1 MAQLLHLKKAKL
13 EVADIFR
20 HHMEDYRKSY
30 RLGPQHRKIVSDITR
45 CRTAYLGGRIERCTH
60 CGTQRIT
67 YRSCRNRHCPTCQH
81 IPRERW
87 LEARKAELLPTQ
99 YFHLVFTLPHEL
111 NAMVLR
117 NKTVMLN
124 ILFQSVSRTLLC
136 FGQNELGGKLGF
148 MAILHSWDQP
158 LNAHFHCLVAGGAV
172 SADGSQWIPCQHN
185 YLFNQ
190 EALSRVFRAKFMELT
205 SRAFERGKLNLTG
218 SYPQLKN
225 TLYYK
230 TWVVSVRNPIKRPQD
245 VLQYLARYT
254 HRVALAN
261 SRLLALKDSTVTFTY
276 KDRQNNR
283 TAHQTISAV
292 EFIRRF
298 LLHSLPQSF
307 VRIRHF
313 GFLAN
318 RNRMGNLNKIRQ
330 LMGLSAQAQQHRA
343 SLEEMMLKLTGIDIT
358 LCPCCKKG
366 TMRVVTEIPKYR
378 APPPNLRAFAPG

>member
-1 MAQLLHLKKAKL
+1 MAQLKKAKL
-13 EVADIFR
+13 QVADIFR

-45 CRTAYLGGRIERCTH
+45 CRTAYLGGHIERCTH

-99 YFHLVFTLPHEL
+99 YFHLVFTLPHQL

-158 LNAHFHCLVAGGAV
+158 LNAHFHLHCLVAGGAV
-172 SADGSQWIPCQHN
+172 SADGSQWIPCRHN

-225 TLYYK
+225 TLYDK
-230 TWVVSVRNPIKRPQD
+230 TWVVSVRDPIKHPHD

-254 HRVALAN
+254 HRVAIAN

-318 RNRMGNLNKIRQ
+318 RSRMGNLNKIRQ
-330 LMGLSAQAQQHRA
+330 LMGLSAHAQRHRA

-378 APPPNLRAFAPG
+378 APPPNPRACALG